1 MLIARLLH
9 HIDRAKLFTE
19 NSVMARLRDI
29 LRGWGSA
36 VPRSICGHMDF
47 GYRAVGWCLRPLG

>member
-47 GYRAVGWCLRPLG
+47 G